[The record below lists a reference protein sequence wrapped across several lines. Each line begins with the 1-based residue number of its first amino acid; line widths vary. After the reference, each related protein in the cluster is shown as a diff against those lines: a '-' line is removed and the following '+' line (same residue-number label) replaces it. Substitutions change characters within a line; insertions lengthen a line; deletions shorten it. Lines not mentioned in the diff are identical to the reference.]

1 MPRRKKKNSELLL
14 VGEDVKI
21 AVNLILKN
29 FIYNS
34 ESKEYEFPS
43 CYNNV
48 QRAYV
53 HELAKQ
59 YGLKSKS
66 RGKGS
71 GRYLTVYKRDGSSII
86 QNEAV
91 LCSTLHGTVSVK
103 GSGRYLTVYKRD
115 GSSII
120 QNDAVLCLSPSTLQI
135 FNMVLSQCPVTVK
148 DRNELLPLVE
158 RDRHLEGS
166 KELALLNKA
175 GVTGSSSSS
184 SSSSKMYSSV
194 VQTSLLYHQSSRS
207 QT

>member
-66 RGKGS
+66 RG
-71 GRYLTVYKRDGSSII
+71 
-86 QNEAV
+86 
-91 LCSTLHGTVSVK
+91 K